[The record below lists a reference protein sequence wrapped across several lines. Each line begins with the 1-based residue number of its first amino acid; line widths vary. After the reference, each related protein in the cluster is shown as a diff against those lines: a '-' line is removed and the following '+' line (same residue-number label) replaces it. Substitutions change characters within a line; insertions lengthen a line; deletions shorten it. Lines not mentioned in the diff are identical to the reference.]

1 MNLKISILVATTAL
15 SISGAGFS
23 LAAPGTQ
30 PGATA
35 AQDATSSSVAL
46 KMTNGE
52 VRKVDTG
59 QGKVTIKHDA
69 IDNLGMPAMTMVFR
83 AANLA
88 LLQALKTG
96 DKIRFRAEKIAGGLT
111 VTEILLIPR

>member
-1 MNLKISILVATTAL
+1 MNLKISILIAVTAL
-15 SISGAGFS
+15 SIGGAGFA
-23 LAAPGTQ
+23 LAAPGAQ

-35 AQDATSSSVAL
+35 AQDAASSSAAL
-46 KMTNGE
+46 TMTSGE

-83 AANLA
+83 AAMPA
-88 LLQALKTG
+88 LLQALKAG
-96 DKIRFRAEKIAGGLT
+96 DKILFRAEKIAGGLT